1 MSSLNGRI
9 RRERKIRV
17 RGAREH
23 NLKDLSLDIPRDK
36 LIVITG
42 LSGSGKSS
50 LAFDTLY
57 GEGQRRYIE
66 SLSAYARQFIDQIGK
81 PDVDSIEGLSPTIA
95 IEQKTVS
102 KNPRS
107 TVGTVTEIYDH
118 LRLLYARL
126 GLPHCPSCG
135 QSMNALNVE
144 QMVSRAMGLGSGKSL
159 EILAPI
165 VRGRKGI
172 YRKEFEDLERKGYLR
187 VRVDG
192 RFFRLGDEISLNR
205 HMTHNIEVVVDH
217 VVLRPGAEKRLGE
230 SIETAL
236 GLAKG
241 LVIFLED
248 DGTEYLFSEEC
259 TCAECGVNIPEMA
272 PRMFSFNS
280 PYGACTG
287 CGGLGVMHRMDEEKI
302 VPDPLLTLDEGA
314 IAPLA
319 GSKSFLASAMRAVI
333 EAENIPA
340 DKPFAKL
347 SKRHK
352 NILLHGSRGGKLKIR
367 HKTGGRTLRRE
378 RVFPG
383 VVPALVARLEKTASD
398 GMRADLEK
406 YMSVMP
412 CEACAGGRLK
422 PESLAVTYGGKSIAE
437 VSAMSI
443 KSLRAFFEEQNRM
456 DGNDLVAERILKEII
471 ERLEFLEKVGLNYIT
486 LDRPSGTL
494 AGGEGQRIRLAS
506 QIGSSLVGVLYV
518 LDEPSI
524 GLHQR
529 DNRRLLDTLRRLRD
543 MGNTII
549 VVEHDRETI
558 ESADYVVDLGPGA
571 GEHGGYLVAC
581 GAPGDIRSNADSLTG
596 RYLSGEIDIP
606 RPEQRRAPSGDCISI
621 RGAQQHNLK
630 NVNVD
635 FPLGLLICVTGVSG
649 SGKSTLVDEILYRAL
664 SRRIYR
670 SLATP
675 GAHDSIEGVEL
686 IDKVIAID
694 QSPIGRT
701 PRSNPAT
708 YTGVFSPIRNL
719 FSQVPEARKRGYLAG
734 RFSFNVKGGRC
745 ETCQGDGYIRLGMH
759 FLPDLFVQC
768 SECQTRRFNRDTLD
782 IRYKGRNIAEVL
794 EMTVDEALSFFENI
808 NAIRWKMKTLQDVG
822 LGYLRLGQPAT
833 TLSGGEAQRIK
844 LSRELSKRA
853 TGRTVYILDEPTTGL
868 HFADIEKLLG
878 VLHRL
883 VDQGNTV
890 IVIEHNVDVIKSADH
905 IIDLGPEG
913 GEEGGYLLA
922 EGPPE
927 RIVGIETSA
936 TGNSLRGT
944 LNGTLSNA
952 PLT

>member
-1 MSSLNGRI
+1 MSSFNGRT
-9 RRERKIRV
+9 RRERKIRI
-17 RGAREH
+17 RGAREN
-23 NLKDLSLDIPRDK
+23 NLKDLNLDMPRDK
-36 LIVITG
+36 FIVITG

-50 LAFDTLY
+50 LAFGTLY

-95 IEQKTVS
+95 IEQKTVN

-144 QMVSRAMGLGSGKSL
+144 QMVSRIMGLGSGKEL

-192 RFFRLGDEISLNR
+192 RFYRLGEDISLSR
-205 HMTHNIEVVVDH
+205 HMTHNIEVVVDR
-217 VVLRPGAEKRLGE
+217 VVLRPGVENRLGD

-241 LVIFLED
+241 LVILLD
-248 DGTEYLFSEEC
+248 VGGAEYLFSEEC
-259 TCAECGVNIPEMA
+259 TCATCGVNIPEMA

-280 PYGACTG
+280 PYGACEE
-287 CGGLGVMHRMDEEKI
+287 CDGLGVVHRMDEAKV
-302 VPDPLLTLDEGA
+302 VPDTNLTLDEGA

-319 GSKSFLASAMRAVI
+319 GSKSFLASALHAVMV
-333 EAENIPA
+333 AEKIPG
-340 DKPFAKL
+340 DRPFARL
-347 SKRHK
+347 SKRHR
-352 NILLHGSRGGKLKIR
+352 NILLYGNRSGKLKIR
-367 HKTGGRTLRRE
+367 HKTGQRTVRRE

-383 VVPALVARLEKTASD
+383 VIPALAERLENTASE
-398 GMRADLEK
+398 GLRANLEN
-406 YMSVMP
+406 YMSVMS
-412 CEACAGGRLK
+412 CEACRGGRLK
-422 PESLAVTYGGKSIAE
+422 PESLAVTYGGKNIAE
-437 VSAMSI
+437 ISAMSI
-443 KSLRAFFEEQNRM
+443 KNVRAFFEEQNSA
-456 DGNDLVAERILKEII
+456 DGNDLVSERILKEII
-471 ERLEFLEKVGLNYIT
+471 ERLEFLEKAGLNYLT

-506 QIGSSLVGVLYV
+506 QIGASLVGVLYV

-581 GAPGDIRSNADSLTG
+581 GRPNDIRSNTDSLTG
-596 RYLSGEIDIP
+596 RYLSGEVDIP
-606 RPEQRRAPSGDCISI
+606 RPGKRRTPGADSISI
-621 RGAQQHNLK
+621 RGARQHNLK
-630 NVNVD
+630 NIDVD

-675 GAHDSIEGVEL
+675 GAHDDIAGEEL

-708 YTGVFSPIRNL
+708 YTSVFSSIRNL

-745 ETCQGDGYIRLGMH
+745 EACQGDGYVRLEMH
-759 FLPDLFVQC
+759 FLPDLFVRC
-768 SECQTRRFNRDTLD
+768 SECQGKRFNRDTLD
-782 IRYKGRNIAEVL
+782 IRYKGRNISEVL
-794 EMTVDEALSFFENI
+794 EMTVDEALAFFENI
-808 NAIRWKMKTLQDVG
+808 NAVRWKMKTLQDVG

-844 LSRELSKRA
+844 LSRELAKRA

-890 IVIEHNVDVIKSADH
+890 VVIEHNIDVIKAADH

-913 GEEGGYLLA
+913 GEDGGYLLA
-922 EGPPE
+922 EGTPE
-927 RIVGIETSA
+927 RIAEIEDSA
-936 TGNSLRGT
+936 TGASLREA
-944 LNGTLSNA
+944 LNGASSI
-952 PLT
+952 PWPV

>member
-1 MSSLNGRI
+1 MSSLNGRT
-9 RRERKIRV
+9 RRERKIRI

-23 NLKDLSLDIPRDK
+23 NLKELSLDLPRDK

-107 TVGTVTEIYDH
+107 TVGTVTEIYDR

-144 QMVSRAMGLGSGKSL
+144 QMVSRAMGLGSGKEL

-172 YRKEFEDLERKGYLR
+172 YRKEFDDLERKGYLK

-192 RFFRLGDEISLNR
+192 RFFRLDEEISLNR
-205 HMTHNIEVVVDH
+205 HMTHNIEVLVDH
-217 VVLRPGAEKRLGE
+217 VLLRPGVEKRLGE

-241 LVIFLED
+241 LVIFLQD

-259 TCAECGVNIPEMA
+259 TCATCGVNIPEMA

-280 PYGACTG
+280 PYGACEE
-287 CGGLGVMHRMDEEKI
+287 CGGLGEVRQMDEAKI
-302 VPDPLLTLDEGA
+302 VPDPQLTLDEGA

-319 GSKSFLASAMRAVI
+319 GSKSFLASTLRAAM
-333 EAENIPA
+333 EAEKIPA

-347 SKRHK
+347 RKRHRD
-352 NILLHGSRGGKLKIR
+352 ILLYGSKGKKLKIR
-367 HKTGGRTLRRE
+367 HKTGKRTIRRE

-383 VVPALVARLEKTASD
+383 VIPALAARMEKTA
-398 GMRADLEK
+398 GVGVRANLEK

-412 CEACAGGRLK
+412 CKACGGGRLK
-422 PESLAVTYGGKSIAE
+422 PESLAVKYGGKNIAE
-437 VSAMSI
+437 LSAMSI
-443 KSLRAFFEEQNRM
+443 EKVRDFFEAQNRA
-456 DGNDLVAERILKEII
+456 DGDDPVAARILKEII
-471 ERLEFLEKVGLNYIT
+471 ERLDFLEKVGLSYLT
-486 LDRPSGTL
+486 LGRPAGTL

-506 QIGSSLVGVLYV
+506 QIGTGLVGVLYV

-558 ESADYVVDLGPGA
+558 ESADYLVDLGPGA

-581 GAPGDIRSNADSLTG
+581 GTPRDVRSNAGSLTG
-596 RYLSGEIDIP
+596 RYLSGEADIP
-606 RPEQRRAPSGDCISI
+606 RPEQRRTSNGDRISI
-621 RGAQQHNLK
+621 RGARQHNLK
-630 NVNVD
+630 NVDVD
-635 FPLGLLICVTGVSG
+635 FPLGLLTCVTGVSG
-649 SGKSTLVDEILYRAL
+649 SGKSTLVDEILYRGL
-664 SRRIYR
+664 SRRIHR
-670 SLATP
+670 SLAAP
-675 GAHDSIEGVEL
+675 GAHDSMEGVEL
-686 IDKVIAID
+686 VDKVVAID

-708 YTGVFSPIRNL
+708 YTGVFTPIRNL
-719 FSQVPEARKRGYLAG
+719 FAQVPEARKRGYLAG

-745 ETCQGDGYIRLGMH
+745 EACQGDGFIRLEMH
-759 FLPDLFVQC
+759 FLPDLFVRC
-768 SECQTRRFNRDTLD
+768 AECEGKRFNRDTLD
-782 IRYKGRNIAEVL
+782 IRYKGRNIAEIL
-794 EMTVDEALSFFENI
+794 EMTVDEAFAFFENI

-822 LGYLRLGQPAT
+822 LGYLRLGQSAT
-833 TLSGGEAQRIK
+833 MLSGGEAQRIK
-844 LSRELSKRA
+844 LSRELARRA
-853 TGRTVYILDEPTTGL
+853 TGKTVYILDEPTTGL
-868 HFADIEKLLG
+868 HFADIEKLLD

-890 IVIEHNVDVIKSADH
+890 IVIEHNIDVIKAADH

-927 RIVGIETSA
+927 QIAGIETSA
-936 TGNSLRGT
+936 TGISLREA
-944 LNGTLSNA
+944 LNGTFSSSPLS
-952 PLT
+952 